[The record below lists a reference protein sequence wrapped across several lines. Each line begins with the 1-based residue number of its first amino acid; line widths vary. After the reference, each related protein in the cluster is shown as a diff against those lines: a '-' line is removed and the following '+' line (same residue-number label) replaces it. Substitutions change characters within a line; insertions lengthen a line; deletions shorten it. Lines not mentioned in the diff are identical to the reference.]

1 MSATKEEIVAFM
13 ALEFPQT
20 KCVIEA
26 VGDNRRSY
34 HTILVSMNCVPVVRS
49 LDQY

>member
-20 KCVIEA
+20 KCVIEQSVTIA
-26 VGDNRRSY
+26 RPY
-34 HTILVSMNCVPVVRS
+34 HTILGSMNCVPVVRS